1 MDNKYEYAKKEEYK
15 FWFRQENIE
24 MIGYSIISFFLPF
37 LIGHPQQIVGVLVN
51 AMLVMSALNLKG
63 YRLLPVIIA
72 PTLGVFA
79 RGIIFGPFTIFLAY
93 MIPFIWIG
101 NFILVY
107 AFQKLKVQKK
117 INSWITLAIG
127 ALAKTAFLFTI
138 AYLLVNVGIIPALFL
153 TTMGVFQL
161 YTAIAGGII
170 AIGIQTARKNLSTQN

>member
-1 MDNKYEYAKKEEYK
+1 MDNNFEFAKKEEYK
-15 FWFRQENIE
+15 FWLRHENVE
-24 MIGYSIISFFLPF
+24 MIAYSIICFFLPF

-51 AMLVMSALNLKG
+51 TMLILSAMNLKG

-79 RGIIFGPFTIFLAY
+79 RGMIFGPFTIFLAY
-93 MIPFIWIG
+93 MIPFIWVG

-117 INSWITLAIG
+117 INYWITLAVG

-138 AYLLVNVGIIPALFL
+138 AYLLVNVGVIPVLFL
-153 TTMGVFQL
+153 TTMGLFQL
-161 YTAIAGGII
+161 YTAVAGGII
-170 AIGIQTARKNLSTQN
+170 AIGIQTARKKISQKK